1 MTPLA
6 LQLAVEESK
15 VTPGLLGFL
24 VVAGLGIATWFLLKS
39 MNRQLK
45 RVDFDPDH
53 KSAPT
58 LPGYDN
64 DAAAAERAKHREG
77 NGAPVV

>member
-39 MNRQLK
+39 MNKQLK
-45 RVDFDPDH
+45 RVDFDDERKP
-53 KSAPT
+53 APT
-58 LPGYDN
+58 FPVRE
-64 DAAAAERAKHREG
+64 AEGSDRAKRTEG
-77 NGAPVV
+77 NGASVA

>member
-24 VVAGLGIATWFLLKS
+24 VVAALATATWFLLKS

-45 RVDFDPDH
+45 RVDFEESPRPVPADQ
-53 KSAPT
+53 ANRGT
-58 LPGYDN
+58 
-64 DAAAAERAKHREG
+64 EG
-77 NGAPVV
+77 GAPAA